1 MSLYK
6 EETVVEEER
15 SMSQYSTTSGYKYDE
30 SISALQKMIRRGDEV
45 EAMYWAIELEGKY
58 HQALWDRLEVISH
71 EDIGIT
77 SMNTILFIRT
87 CKEQYLEF
95 RGKESGSR
103 RLMLSN
109 AILALCRAQKTR
121 VADHFNISSYRR
133 LPEERKEIPDV
144 AKDVH
149 TRSGEILDRDWDHFF
164 EEGTILLDGLPI
176 DADPY
181 KESAVDKV
189 KRDIPRVGE
198 AGSQFNE

>member
-1 MSLYK
+1 M
-6 EETVVEEER
+6 VEEER

-30 SISALQKMIRRGDEV
+30 SFSALQKMIRRGDEV

-58 HQALWDRLEVISH
+58 YQALWDRLEVISH

-77 SMNTILFIRT
+77 SINTILFIRT

-144 AKDVH
+144 AKDIH
-149 TRSGEILDRDWDHFF
+149 TRSGEILGRGWDHFF
-164 EEGTILLDGLPI
+164 KECTILLDGLPI

-189 KRDIPRVGE
+189 NRDIPRVGE
-198 AGSQFNE
+198 EGSQFNE

>member
-1 MSLYK
+1 
-6 EETVVEEER
+6 VVEEER

-58 HQALWDRLEVISH
+58 YQALWDRLEVISH

-149 TRSGEILDRDWDHFF
+149 TRSGEILGRDWDHFF

-181 KESAVDKV
+181 KESAVDRV

-198 AGSQFNE
+198 EESQFNE

>member
-1 MSLYK
+1 
-6 EETVVEEER
+6 VVEEER

-30 SISALQKMIRRGDEV
+30 SFSALQKMIRRGDEV

-58 HQALWDRLEVISH
+58 YQALWDRLEVISH

-77 SMNTILFIRT
+77 SINTILFIRT

-144 AKDVH
+144 AKDIH
-149 TRSGEILDRDWDHFF
+149 TRSGEILGRGWDHFF
-164 EEGTILLDGLPI
+164 EECTILLDGLPI

-189 KRDIPRVGE
+189 NRDIPRVGE
-198 AGSQFNE
+198 EGSQFNE

>member
-1 MSLYK
+1 M
-6 EETVVEEER
+6 VEEER

-30 SISALQKMIRRGDEV
+30 SFSALQKMIRRGDEV

-58 HQALWDRLEVISH
+58 YQALWDRLEVISH

-77 SMNTILFIRT
+77 SINTILFIRT

-144 AKDVH
+144 AKDIH
-149 TRSGEILDRDWDHFF
+149 TRSGEILGRGWDHFF
-164 EEGTILLDGLPI
+164 EECTILLDGLPI

-189 KRDIPRVGE
+189 NRDIPRVGE
-198 AGSQFNE
+198 EGSQFNE

>member
-1 MSLYK
+1 M
-6 EETVVEEER
+6 VEEER

-30 SISALQKMIRRGDEV
+30 SFSALQKMIRRGDEV

-58 HQALWDRLEVISH
+58 YQALWDRLEVISH

-77 SMNTILFIRT
+77 SINTILFIRT

-95 RGKESGSR
+95 KGKESGSR

-144 AKDVH
+144 AKDIH
-149 TRSGEILDRDWDHFF
+149 TRSGEILGRGWDHFF
-164 EEGTILLDGLPI
+164 EECTILLDGLPI

-189 KRDIPRVGE
+189 NRDIPRVGE
-198 AGSQFNE
+198 EGSQFNE

>member
-1 MSLYK
+1 M
-6 EETVVEEER
+6 VEEER

-30 SISALQKMIRRGDEV
+30 SFSALQKMIRRGDEV

-58 HQALWDRLEVISH
+58 YQALWDRLEVISH

-109 AILALCRAQKTR
+109 AILALCRAPKTR

-144 AKDVH
+144 AKDIH
-149 TRSGEILDRDWDHFF
+149 TRSGEILGRGWDHFF
-164 EEGTILLDGLPI
+164 EECTILLDGLPI

-189 KRDIPRVGE
+189 NRDIPRVGE
-198 AGSQFNE
+198 EGSQFNE

>member
-1 MSLYK
+1 M
-6 EETVVEEER
+6 VEEER

-58 HQALWDRLEVISH
+58 YQALWDRLEVISH

-149 TRSGEILDRDWDHFF
+149 TRSGEILGRDWDHFF

-181 KESAVDKV
+181 KESAVDRV

-198 AGSQFNE
+198 EESQFNE

>member
-1 MSLYK
+1 M
-6 EETVVEEER
+6 VEEER

-30 SISALQKMIRRGDEV
+30 SFSALQKMIRRGDEV

-58 HQALWDRLEVISH
+58 YQALWDRLEVISH

-77 SMNTILFIRT
+77 SINTILFIRT

-109 AILALCRAQKTR
+109 AILALCRAPKTR

-144 AKDVH
+144 AKDIH
-149 TRSGEILDRDWDHFF
+149 TRSGEILGRGWDHFF
-164 EEGTILLDGLPI
+164 EECTILLDGLPI

-189 KRDIPRVGE
+189 NRDIPRVGE
-198 AGSQFNE
+198 EGSQFNE

>member
-1 MSLYK
+1 M
-6 EETVVEEER
+6 VEEER
-15 SMSQYSTTSGYKYDE
+15 LMSQYSTTSGYKYDE
-30 SISALQKMIRRGDEV
+30 SFSALQKMIRRGDEV

-58 HQALWDRLEVISH
+58 YQALWDRLEVISH

-77 SMNTILFIRT
+77 SINTILFIRT

-144 AKDVH
+144 AKDIH
-149 TRSGEILDRDWDHFF
+149 TRSGEILGRGWDHFF
-164 EEGTILLDGLPI
+164 EECTILLDGLPI

-189 KRDIPRVGE
+189 NRDIPRVGE
-198 AGSQFNE
+198 EGSQFNE

>member
-1 MSLYK
+1 M
-6 EETVVEEER
+6 VEEER
-15 SMSQYSTTSGYKYDE
+15 SMSKYTTTSGYKYDE

-58 HQALWDRLEVISH
+58 HNDMWDRLEVISH

-77 SMNTILFIRT
+77 SMNTILFVRT

-95 RGKESGSR
+95 REKNSGSR
-103 RLMLSN
+103 RLMLAN
-109 AILALCRAQKTR
+109 AILALCRATKTR

-133 LPEERKEIPDV
+133 LPEERKEIPDI

-149 TRSGEILDRDWDHFF
+149 TRSGEILGRDWDHFF
-164 EEGTILLDGLPI
+164 NECTILLDGLPM

-181 KESAVDKV
+181 KESAVEKV

-198 AGSQFNE
+198 EGSEFNE